1 MWDTISPTTKT
12 KRFSQNGVG
21 MIQNL
26 FLLSRNSAVEFFSD
40 TEAVIGSNPIVT
52 TKKIVGSM
60 ITEGILISIPQVK
73 RCPAN
78 LTS

>member
-1 MWDTISPTTKT
+1 MDGYYGPTNLGSIGRNIMSPNLKL

-26 FLLSRNSAVEFFSD
+26 FLLSRNSVVEFFSD

-52 TKKIVGSM
+52 T
-60 ITEGILISIPQVK
+60 
-73 RCPAN
+73 
-78 LTS
+78 